1 MERAALILSRDS
13 CDRYKTYVY
22 MQQVNMSDGMLTF
35 VVWQPEPL
43 GSEAAADPR
52 VA

>member
-1 MERAALILSRDS
+1 MEGAALILNKDS
-13 CDRYKTYVY
+13 CDRYKAYVY
-22 MQQVNMSDGMLTF
+22 MQQVNMSDGKLTF

-43 GSEAAADPR
+43 DSEAAADPR